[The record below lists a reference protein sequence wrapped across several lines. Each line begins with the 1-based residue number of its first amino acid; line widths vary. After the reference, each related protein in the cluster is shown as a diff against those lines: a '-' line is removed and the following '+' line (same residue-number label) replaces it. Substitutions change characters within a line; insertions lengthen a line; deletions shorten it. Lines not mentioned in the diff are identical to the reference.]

1 MSIARSSDS
10 GGYDPTAPLTPSGN
24 LRRRL
29 FVSRL
34 VQGSATLSALVA
46 VAALG
51 VVVYAVVSRGA
62 GALSLDFLIKD
73 PPQFGGAG
81 GGIRSAIIGTALIV
95 AVSAAIATPLGVLT
109 AIYLVEFAKPKSRSV
124 QALRLAL
131 DLMQSLP
138 SVVIGLFVFG
148 LLVKPEHS
156 DSGFAGSIALAI
168 IALPLIARS
177 SQEVLM
183 LVPGGLR
190 DAANALGVERWRSI
204 LTIVLPSALSGI
216 VTGTIVSV
224 ARAAGETAP
233 LVIVDS
239 TFTPSTTLQIF
250 HHAVPNIPVSIFV
263 AAESADPNG
272 FTRAWGEALVLLA
285 LILIANVGA
294 RLFLAR
300 QRARMGG

>member
-109 AIYLVEFAKPKSRSV
+109 AIYLVEFAKPKSRSA